1 MATVAAAVERISS
14 RWSALSLVALTVA
27 SGATLRTVFSPMQEL
42 AKLDLQ
48 LSDLEVSFVQGLAA
62 SIPIALLS
70 LPIGRMVD
78 RGNRTR
84 LLIALAAVSVLGTIL
99 TAFARSFEVLFVARM
114 LAGLGAVCAIPVAI
128 SIGSDLS
135 PVSGRGRALLLLSL
149 GQSVGI
155 AAAFA
160 LGGWLGGWIETAATG
175 PGPFGSLPPWREVH
189 LYFGL
194 GALVLLLPILFLR
207 EPERREV
214 GGPVQPGLKVVLAEL
229 WARRGFLA
237 PLFVGQIS
245 VVMADVAAGIWAAP
259 VLTRDFGLQPSEFAA
274 AMGLAVLL
282 PGIFGAII
290 GGVAADAGQRSGRK
304 GGILVGAVIAAALSI
319 PAALFPTMPS
329 VTMFATVLAVF
340 LLCGA
345 VTGLITATTIA
356 VHVPNELRG
365 LCLGAFV
372 VVSSVVGLG
381 IAPTLVTL
389 ASTLL
394 GGEAH
399 LATALAGTGMLVSAL
414 SAVAFLAAAAKLPR
428 LARPQP
434 T

>member
-1 MATVAAAVERISS
+1 VATAAAALERISS

-27 SGATLRTVFSPMQEL
+27 SGAALRTVFSPMQEL
-42 AKLDLQ
+42 AKHDLK

-62 SIPIALLS
+62 SIPIAILS

-84 LLIALAAVSVLGTIL
+84 LLIGLAAVSIVGTLL
-99 TAFARSFEVLFVARM
+99 TAFAQSFEVLFVARM

-128 SIGSDLS
+128 SIGADLS

-149 GQSVGI
+149 GQSIGI

-160 LGGWLGGWIETAATG
+160 LGGWLGGWLSA
-175 PGPFGSLPPWREVH
+175 PGEARVAIAGLPPWREVH
-189 LYFGL
+189 LYFGIA
-194 GALVLLLPILFLR
+194 ALALLLPLLLLR

-214 GGPVQPGLKVVLAEL
+214 GGLVQPGLRVVLAEL
-229 WARRGFLA
+229 WSRRAFLA
-237 PLFVGQIS
+237 PLFIGQIS

-259 VLTRDFGLQPSEFAA
+259 VLTRDFGLEPAQFAA

-282 PGIFGAII
+282 PGIFGSII
-290 GGVAADAGQRSGRK
+290 GGVAADAGQRSGRR
-304 GGILVGAVIAAALSI
+304 GGILAGAVVAAIVSI
-319 PAALFPTMPS
+319 PAALFPTMPT
-329 VTMFATVLAVF
+329 VGGFATVLAVF

-345 VTGLITATTIA
+345 VTGLVTATTIA
-356 VHVPNELRG
+356 IHVPNELRG

-372 VVSSVVGLG
+372 VVSSVIGLG
-381 IAPTLVTL
+381 IAPTLVTV
-389 ASTLL
+389 ASSLL

-399 LATALAGTGMLVSAL
+399 LARALAGTGMLVSTV
-414 SAVAFLAAAAKLPR
+414 SAVAFLVAAARLPR
-428 LARPQP
+428 GAVV
-434 T
+434 